1 MSPLY
6 PVPEGASDDLPTP
19 TAVRRLTTRGQR
31 AQFQLSRQVS
41 WSQLRAAADRLRAE
55 LPDDLLV
62 IVSPGA
68 GSARSPLLTA
78 LRLIDE
84 ADGLRLRDQL
94 QSLVAEFRELSNRL
108 AIQFRRH
115 VEPAYEQGDWYP
127 DQLVEDDGETWS
139 LHIHGEHC
147 LFTSLE
153 SGTEVEVHTGRP
165 DAIDPGFL
173 LSYAES
179 ADRYPE
185 IRAACLEGFH
195 DMSRML
201 KLAAIRLNPMGP

>member
-1 MSPLY
+1 
-6 PVPEGASDDLPTP
+6 
-19 TAVRRLTTRGQR
+19 LTTRGR
-31 AQFQLSRQVS
+31 PARFQLSGQLS
-41 WSQLRAAADRLRAE
+41 WSQILVAADRLRAE

-68 GSARSPLLTA
+68 GSARSPLLKA
-78 LRLIDE
+78 LRLVDE

-94 QSLVAEFRELSNRL
+94 QSLVAEFREISNRL
-108 AIQFRRH
+108 ALRFRLH

-147 LFTSLE
+147 RFTNLK
-153 SGTEVEVHTGRP
+153 SGTEVEVHTDCP

-173 LSYAES
+173 LGYAES

-185 IRAACLEGFH
+185 IRTACLEGFH
-195 DMSRML
+195 DMCRML
-201 KLAAIRLNPMGP
+201 ELAAIPLSP

>member
-1 MSPLY
+1 MSSSY
-6 PVPEGASDDLPTP
+6 PVQEGAFGGFPTP
-19 TAVRRLTTRGQR
+19 TEVCRLTTRGQSAR
-31 AQFQLSRQVS
+31 FQLSGQAGWEEVLVAVDG
-41 WSQLRAAADRLRAE
+41 LRAG
-55 LPDDLLV
+55 LPDDVLV

-68 GSARSPLLTA
+68 GASLKA

-84 ADGLRLRDQL
+84 ADVLRLSDQL

-108 AIQFRRH
+108 AGQFRLYI
-115 VEPAYEQGDWYP
+115 EPVCELGDWYP

-139 LHIHGEHC
+139 LYVHGEHC
-147 LFTSLE
+147 LFTNLL
-153 SGTEVEVHTGRP
+153 SGTEVEVHTDCP
-165 DAIDPGFL
+165 DAIDPWFL

-195 DMSRML
+195 DMDRML
-201 KLAAIRLNPMGP
+201 KLAAIPLNPTVP